1 MTEVGTVV
9 AMFVLIFFVGALLGL
24 LIGVV
29 ACVRYVRQ
37 EMTARIAP
45 TMTLMQLQL
54 ENVQSSVNLALATW
68 HADVHT
74 SHTVRSSTAE
84 LPRP

>member
-1 MTEVGTVV
+1 VV
-9 AMFVLIFFVGALLGL
+9 AMFVLIFLVGALLGM
-24 LIGVV
+24 LIGVA
-29 ACVRYVRQ
+29 ACVQYVRQ

-45 TMTLMQLQL
+45 TMTLMQMQL

-74 SHTVRSSTAE
+74 THSVQPGTAE
-84 LPRP
+84 RPRL